1 MATRFNQIFEREQY
15 VPMVQ
20 PLPYEAL
27 AGLGESFQKENDQLT
42 EASFK
47 LRELWKNKKYISEDI
62 PYVKQMDSEYE
73 PMLKNVSELIARQDP
88 QARKALI
95 EASAKISGDTRFN
108 TLALNYETKD
118 RANKER
124 AALEK
129 EGKWAKLGWSD
140 QFTPAANS
148 RTELQPINY
157 TSHSPWF
164 APDEDARP
172 IIDNIRES
180 SNKVGG
186 EAFAMGPNGKLV
198 IRGGYSKSGGIT
210 EQRILDEA
218 TINLDALKRTNG
230 GMSLERDLYE
240 EGLTKKEDRDLY
252 MIRYLYNL
260 GHKQANINTESMS
273 TIANA
278 ADKYDVKDEY
288 TAFEDSEGINLENAG
303 IPEAYELLPAQ
314 GSSSKDIEDALSY
327 AGPGVLS
334 YQAANNLTEDQKTRM
349 GSNKTW
355 QSAYEKLGPK
365 KKETVN
371 RIIQK
376 ALPDISKKILTGK
389 ATEEDYKQVNLLVYK
404 VGKSMSDGKIFS
416 SYQSYDTDTRDDMTN
431 YIFGKPNAT
440 LKDIGAGKF
449 SDRWFY
455 NPRTG
460 ETMSGTQFYDNE
472 ITPNMKSNPDMLI
485 QVTGENKGTSP
496 VSLVTGNN
504 NFDLSRS
511 INVGGKTYI
520 MSSAKQEYKN
530 GQDLKQEASRNNIYY
545 NMQWGMPKVKD
556 AAYEVN
562 KYNGTTTTKEYIDGK
577 EIGETRYNPIS
588 KEWEISLSLDGK
600 TFFYKTDSPDSIKDA
615 IGQFYNSTL
624 KR

>member
-47 LRELWKNKKYISEDI
+47 LRELWKNKKYISEDM

-118 RANKER
+118 RAMKER

-140 QFTPAANS
+140 GFTSAANS
-148 RTELQPINY
+148 RTELQLINY

-164 APDEDARP
+164 APDEDARKVMG
-172 IIDNIRES
+172 NIS
-180 SNKVGG
+180 SSSIKIGAEG
-186 EAFAMGPNGKLV
+186 FDYGPNGKL
-198 IRGGYSKSGGIT
+198 IIKGGYTKYGGVT
-210 EQRILDEA
+210 SDRVTQEAQYKLD
-218 TINLDALKRTNG
+218 LLKRTNG
-230 GMSLERDLYE
+230 GMSLERDLYQQ
-240 EGLTKKEDRDLY
+240 GLTDQKDRDLY
-252 MIRYLYNL
+252 MLDYLYKTAS
-260 GHKQANINTESMS
+260 GQISSDREEMR
-273 TIANA
+273 TIENA
-278 ADKYDVKDEY
+278 ADKYDPKNTY
-288 TAFEDSEGINLENAG
+288 STFEDSEGINLENAG

-314 GSSSKDIEDALSY
+314 GTSSRDIEDALSY
-327 AGPGVLS
+327 TGEGPLGRV
-334 YQAANNLTEDQKTRM
+334 AVNNLTEDQKNRM

-389 ATEEDYKQVNLLVYK
+389 ATEEDYKQVNLLAYK
-404 VGKSMSDGKIFS
+404 VGKSMSEGKVFS
-416 SYQSYDTDTRDDMTN
+416 SYQSYDTDTRDEMTN

-485 QVTGENKGTSP
+485 QVTGENRGTSP

-530 GQDLKQEASRNNIYY
+530 GKDLKQEAARNNLYY
-545 NMQWGMPKVKD
+545 NMQWGMPKLKD